1 MSKNPLANIVPNIEL
16 GVGIDKDDVVAIA
29 VSNHEIALRG
39 EKRKLDDESCALTK
53 ILDEAK
59 KDLDNLFQEDGDSH
73 FFLHQMDLVKALKG
87 LHDYNPNPQ
96 VSYEQLHSKRDDS
109 VEVKFCLEV
118 GLPSRSYGL
127 SQSMCF
133 YHTKLYY
140 GDENPANL
148 LRKKITETEHQR
160 QDVRAEACRIG
171 DRLRDMAALERQA
184 KAGLARVTME
194 QSEEGRVILAEM
206 DKISPAHMQLPGK

>member
-1 MSKNPLANIVPNIEL
+1 VPENPLANIVPNIEL
-16 GVGIDKDDVVAIA
+16 GVGIDKNDVVAIA
-29 VSNHEIALRG
+29 VSNHETALRA

-53 ILDEAK
+53 ILDKSK
-59 KDLDNLFQEDGDSH
+59 KDLDDLFQEDGDSY

-96 VSYEQLHSKRDDS
+96 VSFEQLHSKRDDS

-118 GLPSRSYGL
+118 AIPSRSYA
-127 SQSMCF
+127 SHNMYF

-140 GDENPANL
+140 GDDNPANL

-160 QDVRAEACRIG
+160 QDVRAQACRIA
-171 DRLRDMAALERQA
+171 DRLRDMVALERQA
-184 KAGLARVTME
+184 RAGLARVTME
-194 QSEEGRVILAEM
+194 QSEEGRMILAEM
-206 DKISPAHMQLPGK
+206 DKISPAHMQLPD